1 MNRLT
6 TIALSSA
13 LIIAINGC
21 ERPKAKGMEKPPEG
35 PVPVTSTEV
44 KTGNFPAVLQATG
57 QTQAYNT
64 VQIYARVNGYLQKR
78 SYTEGAFVNKGDTLF
93 IIDPSDLKNSLAT
106 AQAAYDLA
114 SANYTNAKAVLNRI
128 KPLAQANAASQQDLD
143 TATANERNSAA
154 AQSAA
159 KASLEQAKL
168 NLSYTVIK
176 APMSGFVDK
185 SKIDVG
191 TYVAAG
197 ANGLLTTMYQ
207 TDPMYVNFTFSENEK
222 LARQN
227 AVAAGK
233 LTAPKDGKYLV
244 ELTLSDGTTLARKG
258 EINFIAPFVD
268 STTGNITYRARIDN
282 SDHKLLP
289 GQFVQVKV
297 KGMEWKNALYVPQKT
312 LLTGDKGKFVYA
324 LEANNTVSPKPVVVG
339 EWVGENILIESGVN
353 AGDKIAAD
361 SLPKLKPGA
370 EIIPNGNK

>member
-6 TIALSSA
+6 TLTLSSV
-13 LIIAINGC
+13 LILAISGC
-21 ERPKAKGMEKPPEG
+21 ERPKAAGMEKPPEG
-35 PVPVTSTEV
+35 PVPITTTEV
-44 KTGNFPAVLQATG
+44 KTGNFPAILQATG

-64 VQIYARVNGYLQKR
+64 VQVYARVNGYLQKR
-78 SYTEGAFVNKGDTLF
+78 AYTEGSFVNKGETLF
-93 IIDPSDLKNSLAT
+93 TIDPSDLKNSLESAK
-106 AQAAYDLA
+106 AAYDLA

-128 KPLAQANAASQQDLD
+128 KPLANANAASQQDLD

-154 AQSAA
+154 ALSAA

-168 NLSYTVIK
+168 NLSYTAIK

-185 SKIDVG
+185 SKVDVG
-191 TYVAAG
+191 TYVASG

-207 TDPMYVNFTFSENEK
+207 TDPMYINFTFSENEK
-222 LARQN
+222 LTRQN
-227 AVAAGK
+227 AIAAGR
-233 LTAPKDGKYLV
+233 LIVPKDGKYEI

-258 EINFIAPFVD
+258 TINFIAPFVD
-268 STTGNITYRARIDN
+268 STTGNITYRAQIDN

-312 LLTGDKGKFVYA
+312 LLTGEKGKFVYA
-324 LEANNTVSPKPVVVG
+324 LEANNTVSPKPVVSG
-339 EWVGENILIESGVN
+339 EWVGENILIESGLS

-370 EIIPNGNK
+370 EVIPNGKK

>member
-13 LIIAINGC
+13 LIIAMNGC

-35 PVPVTSTEV
+35 PVPVTTTEV

>member
-1 MNRLT
+1 MNRLST
-6 TIALSSA
+6 LALSSVLLLA
-13 LIIAINGC
+13 LSGC

-35 PVPVTSTEV
+35 PVSVTVTEV
-44 KTGNFPAVLQATG
+44 KTGNFPALLQATG

-64 VQIYARVNGYLQKR
+64 VQVFARVNGYLQKR
-78 SYTEGAFVNKGDTLF
+78 SYTEGSAVNKGDTLF
-93 IIDPSDLKNSLAT
+93 VIDPSDLKNSLESAK
-106 AQAAYDLA
+106 ASYELA
-114 SANYTNAKAVLNRI
+114 SANHTNAKAVLKRI
-128 KPLAQANAASQQDLD
+128 KPLADANAASQQDLD

-154 AQSAA
+154 ALMAA

-168 NLSYTVIK
+168 NLSYTTVKSPI
-176 APMSGFVDK
+176 SGFVDK
-185 SKIDVG
+185 SKIDAG

-197 ANGLLTTMYQ
+197 ANGLLTTVYQ

-227 AVAAGK
+227 AIAGGK
-233 LTAPKDGKYLV
+233 LTAPKEGKYEI

-258 EINFIAPFVD
+258 SINFVAPFVD
-268 STTGNITYRARIDN
+268 STTGNITYRAVIDN
-282 SDHKLLP
+282 NDHKLLP

-312 LLTGDKGKFVYA
+312 LLTGDKGKFVYGI
-324 LEANNTVSPKPVVVG
+324 EANNTVTPKPVVAG

-361 SLPKLKPGA
+361 GLPKLKPGA

>member
-1 MNRLT
+1 MNRLS
-6 TIALSSA
+6 TITLSTA
-13 LIIAINGC
+13 LILAISGC
-21 ERPKAKGMEKPPEG
+21 ERPKAAGMQKPPEG
-35 PVPVTSTEV
+35 PVPVTTTEV
-44 KTGNFPAVLQATG
+44 KMGDFPAILQATG

-64 VQIYARVNGYLQKR
+64 VQIYARVNGYLQHR
-78 SYTEGAFVNKGDTLF
+78 SYTEGSFVNKGDTLF
-93 IIDPSDLKNSLAT
+93 VIDPSDLKNSLESAK
-106 AQAAYDLA
+106 AAYDLA
-114 SANYTNAKAVLNRI
+114 SANYTNAKAVLERI
-128 KPLAQANAASQQDLD
+128 KPLAQANAASQQELD

-154 AQSAA
+154 ALSAA
-159 KASLEQAKL
+159 KASLNQSKL
-168 NLSYTVIK
+168 NLSYTAIK

-197 ANGLLTTMYQ
+197 ANGLLTTVYQ
-207 TDPMYVNFTFSENEK
+207 TDPMYVNFTFSENQK

-227 AVAAGK
+227 AIASGK
-233 LTAPKDGKYLV
+233 LTAPKDGKYEI

-258 EINFIAPFVD
+258 SINFIAPFVD
-268 STTGNITYRARIDN
+268 STTGNITYRAEIDN

-312 LLTGDKGKFVYA
+312 LLTGEKGKFVYGI
-324 LEANNTVSPKPVVVG
+324 EANKTVSPKPVVVG
-339 EWVGENILIESGVN
+339 EWVGENILIESGVK